1 MSTPQEDQIRAF
13 LEMSELYIAQCDS
26 LSELD
31 ALGHEI
37 ADLKLQVGAQTRELE
52 NVRRKYL
59 AKRKELA

>member
-1 MSTPQEDQIRAF
+1 
-13 LEMSELYIAQCDS
+13 MSELYIAQCDS